1 MGKIKEEVLSIQRSI
16 RHEKQFLKDLDDS
29 KFVAK
34 LVKKAKTDTR
44 LFIKFLKRK
53 ETELKQKLQ
62 EQNNGNK
69 GTED

>member
-1 MGKIKEEVLSIQRSI
+1 MGKIKEEVLSIQLSI

-34 LVKKAKTDTR
+34 LVKNAKTQTR
-44 LFIKFLKRK
+44 AFIKILKRR

-62 EQNNGNK
+62 EQNNGK
-69 GTED
+69 

>member
-1 MGKIKEEVLSIQRSI
+1 MEKIKEEVLSIQRSI

-34 LVKKAKTDTR
+34 LVKNAKTQTR
-44 LFIKFLKRK
+44 AFIKILKRR

-62 EQNNGNK
+62 EQDNGNK
-69 GTED
+69 QS